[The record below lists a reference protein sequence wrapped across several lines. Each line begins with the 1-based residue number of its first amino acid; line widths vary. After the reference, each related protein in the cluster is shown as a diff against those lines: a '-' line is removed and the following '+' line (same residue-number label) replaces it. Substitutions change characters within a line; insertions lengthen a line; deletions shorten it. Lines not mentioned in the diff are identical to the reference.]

1 MRERVWLFVPSK
13 MIIRKLLEKTMNN
26 LFERNNEVENSRQFV
41 KIILPNNQSSLVTKT
56 PLMILF

>member
-41 KIILPNNQSSLVTKT
+41 KIIFPNNQSSQLK
-56 PLMILF
+56 LH